1 MRAAR
6 TRRWRL
12 VLAVVVVGV
21 VLLAGAPVAAGD
33 QLAGRDAA
41 LAGEVAADLPHRGC
55 LAGHP
60 DPGARRDVRLASRR
74 VEFRAEGV
82 ASVPV
87 VPGDA
92 GLRWPAE
99 VDLVV
104 GTVDLDMRLDG
115 RGVRQRV

>member
-21 VLLAGAPVAAGD
+21 VLLAGPPVAAGD
-33 QLAGRDAA
+33 QLADRDAA
-41 LAGEVAADLPHRGC
+41 LAGEVAADVPHRAR

-60 DPGARRDVRLASRR
+60 DPGAVGDVRRAGRR
-74 VEFRAEGV
+74 GQLGTERGGV
-82 ASVPV
+82 APV

-92 GLRWPAE
+92 GLRWTAE

-104 GTVDLDMRLDG
+104 GTVDL
-115 RGVRQRV
+115 